1 MSVFSPVS
9 SPTSPR
15 CLSLLIHLNRVSF
28 CSICIQM
35 AVRGIYGNNISAFI
49 IVYLVT
55 CANFQKMNLSSI
67 LAKERVK
74 HQPLHGYKAVNSQTN
89 IPINDFL
96 AQLLYLCL
104 LFQMAHLIHFLADIF
119 CFSFLLCKGGNKN
132 YPSLDH
138 TGISFFFVFSSEIQV
153 Y

>member
-15 CLSLLIHLNRVSF
+15 CLSLLIHLNKVSF
-28 CSICIQM
+28 YSICIQM

-74 HQPLHGYKAVNSQTN
+74 RQPLHGYEAMNSQTS

-96 AQLLYLCL
+96 AQLIYLCL
-104 LFQMAHLIHFLADIF
+104 LF
-119 CFSFLLCKGGNKN
+119 
-132 YPSLDH
+132 
-138 TGISFFFVFSSEIQV
+138 
-153 Y
+153 

>member
-1 MSVFSPVS
+1 MPSSIILSMNQFYFKRLYLVCLYSVLFLSPH
-9 SPTSPR
+9 PPAAFF
-15 CLSLLIHLNRVSF
+15 LLIHLNGVSF

-67 LAKERVK
+67 LAKERVRVK
-74 HQPLHGYKAVNSQTN
+74 HQPLQGYKAMSSQTS

-96 AQLLYLCL
+96 AQLMYLCL
-104 LFQMAHLIHFLADIF
+104 
-119 CFSFLLCKGGNKN
+119 
-132 YPSLDH
+132 
-138 TGISFFFVFSSEIQV
+138 VF
-153 Y
+153 

>member
-9 SPTSPR
+9 SPTSPC
-15 CLSLLIHLNRVSF
+15 CLSLLIHLNGVSF

-74 HQPLHGYKAVNSQTN
+74 HQPLHGYKAMNSQTR
-89 IPINDFL
+89 ISINDFL
-96 AQLLYLCL
+96 AQLCL
-104 LFQMAHLIHFLADIF
+104 LFQVPHLILFLADIF
-119 CFSFLLCKGGNKN
+119 CFFFLLCKGGNID
-132 YPSLDH
+132 YPPLDPAH
-138 TGISFFFVFSSEIQV
+138 TGISVFSSEAQV
-153 Y
+153 YYF